1 MKLLL
6 ICNIYQKI
14 FWALFSLVWCGFRHV
29 KTNFQISTKS
39 ATLDLWQY
47 NTTRNARN
55 VSISYLKIGYRLSFI
70 ATLLIPPVLF
80 LSFVSLAV
88 AWNSCSL
95 LHDLAFAFH
104 LLGFAAR
111 VLWRWLKIERK
122 IDTCVSIVSMK
133 RCFVLSCRIVSFAFR
148 YKGENG
154 KLYERLWLFEYF
166 YFSNC
171 NIFKISKIC
180 HVLQHW

>member
-14 FWALFSLVWCGFRHV
+14 FWTLFSLVWCGFRHV
-29 KTNFQISTKS
+29 KTNFQISIKS

-47 NTTRNARN
+47 NTTRNAWN
-55 VSISYLKIGYRLSFI
+55 VSISYFENRLSFEFYCN
-70 ATLLIPPVLF
+70 PVNPFCSLSIVCISGSCMKQLF
-80 LSFVSLAV
+80 FV
-88 AWNSCSL
+88 AWFSICIL
-95 LHDLAFAFH
+95 FI
-104 LLGFAAR
+104 GFTVR

-122 IDTCVSIVSMK
+122 IDTCASIVLMK

-154 KLYERLWLFEYF
+154 K
-166 YFSNC
+166 
-171 NIFKISKIC
+171 
-180 HVLQHW
+180 

>member
-6 ICNIYQKI
+6 ICNICHKI

-29 KTNFQISTKS
+29 KTNFQISIKS
-39 ATLDLWQY
+39 TLDLWQY

-70 ATLLIPPVLF
+70 ATLLIPSVLF
-80 LSFVSLAV
+80 LSFVSLTV
-88 AWNSCSL
+88 AWNSSSL
-95 LHDLAFAFH
+95 LRDLVFAFH
-104 LLGFAAR
+104 LLGFAVR
-111 VLWRWLKIERK
+111 VLWRWLKIELK
-122 IDTCVSIVSMK
+122 IDTCASIVSMK

-154 KLYERLWLFEYF
+154 KLYERLRLSEYF

-171 NIFKISKIC
+171 NIFKICKIC
-180 HVLQHW
+180 HVLQDW